1 MQLKNSM
8 QSHLQCSGSNISDIK
23 KMVNRID
30 YWENFTGLCLG
41 LWRHHENLSFFVKIK
56 TRPEVLRKMHRPNF
70 YRSYNK
76 RNCIIECINN
86 LQISLK
92 VQMEKCCMVLQKY
105 WWQIFEEKIIMQRDN
120 NTFYIQHTSICPI
133 PVINTYVQFTV
144 QQFYYFLIFTL
155 RQIFCTKEN
164 RRTISSLFPDTP
176 ETRRWCAGAGRGK
189 REQYNTFSNRFAFI
203 APEVQL

>member
-1 MQLKNSM
+1 M
-8 QSHLQCSGSNISDIK
+8 QSHLQCSGNNISDIK

-41 LWRHHENLSFFVKIK
+41 LRRHHENLSFFVKIK
-56 TRPEVLRKMHRPNF
+56 TRPKVLRKMHRPNF

-105 WWQIFEEKIIMQRDN
+105 WWQILEEKIYAKGEQHFLC
-120 NTFYIQHTSICPI
+120 TSQQHTSICPI
-133 PVINTYVQFTV
+133 PLINTYVQFTV

-176 ETRRWCAGAGRGK
+176 ETRRWCGPGQAGTI
-189 REQYNTFSNRFAFI
+189 QTFSNRFAFI
-203 APEVQL
+203 APLVQL

>member
-1 MQLKNSM
+1 MQP
-8 QSHLQCSGSNISDIK
+8 HLQCSGSNISDIK

-41 LWRHHENLSFFVKIK
+41 LRRHHENLSFFVKIK
-56 TRPEVLRKMHRPNF
+56 TRPEVLWKMHRPNF

-105 WWQIFEEKIIMQRDN
+105 WWQILEEKIIDN
-120 NTFYIQHTSICPI
+120 ICKGRTTLSMYSTTAHQYLSYPCNKYIR
-133 PVINTYVQFTV
+133 PVHSSAVLLFSNIYTPSNI
-144 QQFYYFLIFTL
+144 LHK
-155 RQIFCTKEN
+155 RKPEN
-164 RRTISSLFPDTP
+164 NIQSVSRYPGDTAVV
-176 ETRRWCAGAGRGK
+176 RWCGRGK